1 MTHAAVRFLAQN
13 VRPSKLYIAHVHSMS
28 ANADATS
35 AGGKTR
41 HPQQGYE
48 AFPSFLPQQMWQE
61 LEAACVPRER
71 MYTLLHYL
79 FKGLWLR
86 CPSEGTFGRT

>member
-13 VRPSKLYIAHVHSMS
+13 VRPSKLYKAHVHSMS

-41 HPQQGYE
+41 RPQQGYE

-61 LEAACVPRER
+61 LEAGCLPQN
-71 MYTLLHYL
+71 
-79 FKGLWLR
+79 
-86 CPSEGTFGRT
+86 

>member
-13 VRPSKLYIAHVHSMS
+13 VRPSKLYIAHVYSMS

-35 AGGKTR
+35 AGGKPR
-41 HPQQGYE
+41 RSQQGYE

-61 LEAACVPRER
+61 LEAGCLPQN
-71 MYTLLHYL
+71 
-79 FKGLWLR
+79 
-86 CPSEGTFGRT
+86 